1 MVFSN
6 AQTSRSQIDQSRQVE
21 ADFSSASSA
30 SDMWDFTMK
39 RKLQR
44 AHVIQ
49 SMPFLAH
56 GSFKSANV
64 SCALNRTKHYEKDIA
79 QADILDMAVMNLGV
93 SPKIIV
99 CSGRA
104 GLIEPFLQRSGC
116 YNHQNSEFQA
126 EKNSANSFVHQE
138 QRHKSQPIS
147 SQISHFRKFR
157 AEAGTST

>member
-104 GLIEPFLQRSGC
+104 DWADWALSPKIRLLQSSKFRIPSRKKLC
-116 YNHQNSEFQA
+116 QFVCSPRATSQ
-126 EKNSANSFVHQE
+126 KSANFVANLTFS
-138 QRHKSQPIS
+138 KI
-147 SQISHFRKFR
+147 
-157 AEAGTST
+157 